1 MKNLILLSLVL
12 LFLASC
18 SSSPKPKTIY
28 IVRHAEKQLEGDDPE
43 LAQVGQIRAQKLA
56 QILSDKNIEHI
67 YSTNYIRTKST
78 AKPTADQQELE
89 IQVYDPRNHD
99 ELVEKLKADEGNIL
113 VVGHSNTV
121 GQIANYFVGDAEKY
135 KDLEDIEYDFIYVV
149 TLDANGS
156 SVERKTYKDY

>member
-18 SSSPKPKTIY
+18 SPSPKPKTIY

-56 QILSDKNIEHI
+56 QILSDKNIKHI

-78 AKPTADQQELE
+78 AKPTADQQGLE

-99 ELVEKLKADEGNIL
+99 ELVEKLKTDEGNIL

-149 TLDANGS
+149 TLDDNSS

>member
-12 LFLASC
+12 LILASC
-18 SSSPKPKTIY
+18 SPSPKPKTIY
-28 IVRHAEKQLEGDDPE
+28 IVRHAEKQLVGDDPE
-43 LAQVGQIRAQKLA
+43 LAQVGETRAQKLA
-56 QILSDKNIEHI
+56 QILSDKDIQHI
-67 YSTNYIRTKST
+67 YSTNYIRTKNT
-78 AKPTADQQELE
+78 AKPTAVQQGLE

-135 KDLEDIEYDFIYVV
+135 GDLEDIEYNFIYEVV
-149 TLDANGS
+149 LDENSS
-156 SVERKTYKDY
+156 SVIRKTYRDY

>member
-1 MKNLILLSLVL
+1 ML